1 MICQDYRDKVEQEA
15 NTIRRKLEGT
25 TLYGWP
31 VSPNDVDAMLVAA
44 LKWASKNNYDG
55 PMMGFD
61 ESDDIPDSVWKCFD
75 WDNAPVTTKE

>member
-1 MICQDYRDKVEQEA
+1 MICQDYRDKVGQEA

-44 LKWASKNNYDG
+44 FCLGQK
-55 PMMGFD
+55 D
-61 ESDDIPDSVWKCFD
+61 EQD
-75 WDNAPVTTKE
+75 WQAAKVARRS